1 MFGRSELFSLFND
14 TFAWSG
20 LLSEGLVI
28 ILFVVADIYRSKSPL
43 AFCIC
48 IFQQEFFYIHR
59 ISKTSRK
66 DLYFCRLLALIL
78 FIKIDEVKSASLGS
92 NMRFSGLKIL
102 KEGLTGNK
110 GWTNHWRDPEPRQ
123 EYDILIIGGGGHG
136 LSTAYYLAKKNKDT
150 PNKPPYYNL
159 LKGYIFK
166 NTSTHPLQL
175 RLTKKFAQLTL
186 SSVKSTKD
194 LEKHLKSG
202 NKLEI
207 IYTLI

>member
-1 MFGRSELFSLFND
+1 MFGCSELFSLFND

-20 LLSEGLVI
+20 LLIEGLVI

-43 AFCIC
+43 VFCIC
-48 IFQQEFFYIHR
+48 ILQQEFFYVHR

-136 LSTAYYLAKKNKDT
+136 LSTAYYLAKNHGLKN
-150 PNKPPYYNL
+150 
-159 LKGYIFK
+159 I
-166 NTSTHPLQL
+166 
-175 RLTKKFAQLTL
+175 A
-186 SSVKSTKD
+186 V
-194 LEKHLKSG
+194 LEKAYLGGGNVGRNTTIVRANYFLPGNSEFYSHSLKPHFFP
-202 NKLEI
+202 LMM
-207 IYTLI
+207 LIH